1 MPKQKKAA
9 RGKHRWIGFRVT
21 NIFKRAD
28 LNEKLTGCLGSVE
41 WKLFDV
47 IEDGGRTLAIIK
59 IPLANFKK
67 TIARINNLNEME
79 TLTSSGKIRLVRE
92 RLNSSLGA
100 SPSNPP

>member
-21 NIFKRAD
+21 NNSKRAE
-28 LNEKLTGCLGSVE
+28 LNDKLIGCLGSVE

-47 IEDGGRTLAIIK
+47 IEGEDGTFAIIK
-59 IPLANFKK
+59 IPLVHYKK
-67 TIARINNLNEME
+67 TIAQINNLNEME

-100 SPSNPP
+100 SPSDSP

>member
-21 NIFKRAD
+21 NNSKRAE
-28 LNEKLTGCLGSVE
+28 LNDKLIGCLGSVE

-47 IEDGGRTLAIIK
+47 IEGQGGTLAIIK
-59 IPLANFKK
+59 IPLVHYKK
-67 TIARINNLNEME
+67 TIAQINNLNEME

-92 RLNSSLGA
+92 RLNSSLGT
-100 SPSNPP
+100 SPPDSP